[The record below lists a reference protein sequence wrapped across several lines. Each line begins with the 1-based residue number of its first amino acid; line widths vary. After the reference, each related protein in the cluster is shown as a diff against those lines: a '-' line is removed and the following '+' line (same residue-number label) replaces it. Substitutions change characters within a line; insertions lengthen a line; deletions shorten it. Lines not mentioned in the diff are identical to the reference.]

1 MAENL
6 IFAEQNYNG
15 FFFYE
20 GYGAYIFN
28 INPAPFALSAGE
40 TYRVVWDGVS
50 YECVAQNGDAFGE
63 GAIGLGNCAVL
74 GEQYIGN
81 NEPFVIGWT
90 ELGVTLFAFDDKSS
104 HTLSIYQV
112 AEEET
117 FLMVKKSSLKLV
129 ADSIRA
135 KAGIE
140 GDLEFPNGFKAA
152 VEGITAEG
160 GGSSDDVRYVTFMS
174 DDGTEELGKIPV
186 AVGYDC
192 PSPKC
197 TPAKESTA
205 QFHFTHD
212 YWSSE
217 PNGGTDRNVLK
228 SITED
233 KVVYATFIS
242 VLRSYTITYNDADG
256 SELNKQTLT
265 YGSMPSYKPEKDGF
279 IFAKWEPALAEV
291 TGDAIYTATWSEKL
305 TFAGATWA
313 DIVRVAQDGSAAD
326 MFTVGDTKD
335 LVLNYADGTSE
346 TVTCTLIGMNDA
358 TGKFTMEDGNPCN
371 MAIMTTQPL
380 KDDVQF
386 VTDTSSGVTQQGFD
400 ASKLTSAKYLSTNAI
415 THLNSDVFPAL
426 PEALKQ
432 NSRNRTIKLWSVPAG
447 AGLSAVYAS
456 AKLLPPLYGDLD
468 WDSDYTN
475 NISTMYKRGETTGSA
490 YWLATYKSTNPSYQ
504 KYSLWNEYI
513 KQNGSKGNTNSTGAN
528 TEDDAY
534 AKGVVFVICI

>member
-6 IFAEQNYNG
+6 IFAEQELAFASVEELG
-15 FFFYE
+15 
-20 GYGAYIFN
+20 GAYAHDFESGN
-28 INPAPFALSAGE
+28 QFTMAVGQ
-40 TYRVVWDGVS
+40 TYRIVWDG
-50 YECVAQNGDAFGE
+50 EPWDAVAWDAS
-63 GAIGLGNCAVL
+63 AYVDDTIGVGNAALLGL
-74 GEQYIGN
+74 SGT
-81 NEPFVIGWT
+81 NEPFLIAWSPNGTVILSYDA
-90 ELGVTLFAFDDKSS
+90 EAS
-104 HTLSIYQV
+104 HRIAIYQV
-112 AEEET
+112 VEEET
-117 FLMVKKSSLKLV
+117 FLVVKKSSMKSV

-135 KAGIE
+135 KAGVE
-140 GDLEFPNGFKAA
+140 GDLEWPAGYKAA
-152 VEGITAEG
+152 IEGITAGG

-186 AVGYDC
+186 ATGYDC
-192 PSPKC
+192 PTPKF
-197 TPAKESTA
+197 TATKESTA

-212 YWSSE
+212 YWATE
-217 PNGGTDRNVLK
+217 PNGATDPNALK
-228 SITED
+228 AVTED
-233 KVVYATFIS
+233 RVVYATFIS
-242 VLRSYTITYNDADG
+242 VMRSYTITYNDDDG

-400 ASKLTSAKYLSTNAI
+400 ASKLTAAKYLATNAI

-426 PEALKQ
+426 PEALEQ
-432 NSRNRTIKLWSVPAG
+432 NSRSRTIKLWSVPAG
-447 AGLSAVYAS
+447 SGLSAVYAS

-490 YWLATYKSTNPSYQ
+490 YWLATYDRTNPSYQ
-504 KYSLWNEYI
+504 KYFLWNEYI
-513 KQNGSKGNTNSTGAN
+513 KQSGYRGSTNGTGAN

-534 AKGVVFVICI
+534 AKGVVFVICL